1 MKKQKMFALSSVKTT
16 EKRLVI
22 DREQD
27 GTFTVVEIL
36 RVAISNHSNLGEA
49 RTVIAALV
57 NPKKEKSR

>member
-36 RVAISNHSNLGEA
+36 RVAISNHSSLGEA
-49 RTVIAALV
+49 RTVITELV
-57 NPKKEKSR
+57 NPKKEKSQ